1 MRLTK
6 QETSPRIIIS
16 RILSQ
21 PMVPPP
27 PPYETSHPLNGKIT
41 YPTLLSGA
49 IYTGTECGCTR
60 TQWQPWQKPK
70 WLISNPPRNFLPNS
84 AWKRAVLNSTN
95 TTTSA
100 NHANTK
106 SRKQKCVWTTI
117 GRAKRLVGWESTMR
131 IMPDPRCFYLIYSCI
146 E

>member
-6 QETSPRIIIS
+6 QETSPRIIIP

-27 PPYETSHPLNGKIT
+27 PPYETSHPSNGEIT
-41 YPTLLSGA
+41 YPTQLSGA
-49 IYTGTECGCTR
+49 IYR
-60 TQWQPWQKPK
+60 NRMWLYPTQWQPWNWKNQKADQQSATQLPAQQRLEESSFK
-70 WLISNPPRNFLPNS
+70 FHQHYNFCET
-84 AWKRAVLNSTN
+84 A
-95 TTTSA
+95 
-100 NHANTK
+100 K

-131 IMPDPRCFYLIYSCI
+131 MMPDPRCFYLIYSCI